1 MTQLPMIAPS
11 KGVVG
16 KEPFPGLLDGT
27 PYILIWHPLVQG
39 PRHGKS
45 RKPIANFVGFLL
57 KGLRFL
63 GDNTRAVLQ
72 GPKPPNERP
81 KCSAIFQRLLRKKE
95 NLPSNSADKKTVS
108 PNFTSTN
115 TLALLLTSSGNVQ
128 VLGHFFFALF
138 LWLLWFHFY
147 LFIFK
152 KIPQPT

>member
-27 PYILIWHPLVQG
+27 PYINLASLG
-39 PRHGKS
+39 PRPQAWQIKEANCQFCGIFVEGIEILRGQHPGPFAGPQTTKRTPQMFSNFPAVASKKRKS
-45 RKPIANFVGFLL
+45 SIQ
-57 KGLRFL
+57 LRGQKNSFSQL
-63 GDNTRAVLQ
+63 HLHKYTGTLVDIQ
-72 GPKPPNERP
+72 WKCPGPRP
-81 KCSAIFQRLLRKKE
+81 
-95 NLPSNSADKKTVS
+95 
-108 PNFTSTN
+108 
-115 TLALLLTSSGNVQ
+115 
-128 VLGHFFFALF
+128 FFFALF